1 MHFNKGIVIF
11 AFQEL
16 NDLTER
22 TGKKATEQTSA
33 LRYLVAASALIKKRN
48 SGGSLDLAVK
58 KDENRNEFIEEVGKV
73 VNIKDG
79 VYTNNFFNDFQETAE
94 FAVRANFLTTRL
106 KNNGTYPGRPIG
118 VIQINNES
126 VSIIPELKNNIKEG
140 FHNFVSLKT
149 AFVIWLLRNENVP
162 KASSAKD
169 FTDKLNNILSA
180 KYEETLFSVL
190 KQNETEVTTFLNKS
204 KFNLKD
210 IFSEKPYDFSDFLPI
225 FQKQKPPTPNEIYAE
240 NYFGVENIVYY
251 GPPGTGKT
259 RRIFLKHLEPKE
271 KESKEF
277 ITFHQAYSY
286 EEFVEG
292 IKPGINSKEIEYEYS
307 KGIFYQSCEKAAI
320 LAGYKNLNE
329 SLEDTKENRSRKYKL
344 AIANNKTFAFCIDEI
359 NRANIAG
366 VFGDLITLIESNKR
380 LGAEEELIVK
390 LPYSKSPFGVP
401 PNLQIIGSMNTA
413 DRSITLIDT
422 ALRRRFIFIEISPEP
437 EVLSQDVEEVNLAE
451 LLSAINNRIKYF
463 LGKDQCIGHAYLIDA
478 SNKREILAAFLNK
491 IIPLLE
497 EYFYNDTKKISL
509 VLGDSNKSEVAH
521 RFFIRDESSKIGKL
535 FPGAKDDDID
545 EKELLV
551 FNYAITNLL
560 IEEHGSI
567 PAEVFSKIYS

>member
-1 MHFNKGIVIF
+1 MHFKKGTIIA
-11 AFQEL
+11 AFQVL
-16 NDLTER
+16 NDLTDG
-22 TGKKATEQTSA
+22 TGKKAKEITSA
-33 LRYLVAASALIKKRN
+33 LRYLVATSALIKKKN
-48 SGGSLDLAVK
+48 QGKSLNLSIGNDQ
-58 KDENRNEFIEEVGKV
+58 NRNEFIEEVGKV
-73 VNIKDG
+73 VRIKDAT
-79 VYTNNFFNDFQETAE
+79 YTNNFFSDFEENADYS
-94 FAVRANFLTTRL
+94 VRSNFLTTRL
-106 KNNGTYPGRPIG
+106 KNNGDYPGRPIG
-118 VIQINNES
+118 VIQIKNES
-126 VSIIPELKNNIKEG
+126 VSIIPELKKNIEQG
-140 FHNFVSLKT
+140 FHNFLTLKT
-149 AFVIWLLRNENVP
+149 AFIIWLLRNDNLT
-162 KASSAKD
+162 KTSSVKD
-169 FTDKLNNILSA
+169 LTAELNETLSV
-180 KYEETLFSVL
+180 KYEKILFSVL
-190 KQNETEVTTFLNKS
+190 KLEETEVTDFLNIS
-204 KFNLKD
+204 KLNLKD
-210 IFSEKPYDFSDFLPI
+210 IFFDKPYDFSDFLSI
-225 FQKQKPPTPNEIYAE
+225 FQKHKLPTSKEIYTE
-240 NYFGVENIVYY
+240 NDFGVDNIVYY

-271 KESKEF
+271 KQSKEF

-292 IKPGINSKEIEYEYS
+292 IKPSINSKEIEYEYS

-329 SLEDTKENRSRKYKL
+329 SLEDTKENRSQKYKM
-344 AIANNKTFAFCIDEI
+344 AIANNKVFAFCIDEI

-390 LPYSKSPFGVP
+390 LPYSKSSFGVP

-422 ALRRRFIFIEISPEP
+422 ALRRRFIFIEIAPEP

-451 LLSAINNRIKYF
+451 VLSAINNRIKYF
-463 LGKDQCIGHAYLIDA
+463 LGKDQCIGHAYLIEA
-478 SNKREILAAFLNK
+478 SNKKEILSAFLNK

-509 VLGDSNKSEVAH
+509 VLGDSNKTDVAH
-521 RFFIRDESSKIGKL
+521 RFFIRDENSKISKL

-551 FNYAITNLL
+551 FNNAITNSL
-560 IEEHGSI
+560 IDENDI
-567 PAEVFSKIYS
+567 PVEIFSKIYT

>member
-1 MHFNKGIVIF
+1 MHFNKGIVIA
-11 AFQEL
+11 AFQQL
-16 NDLTER
+16 NDLTDR

-33 LRYLVAASALIKKRN
+33 LRYLVAASALIKKKKLGDN
-48 SGGSLDLAVK
+48 LDLAVK
-58 KDENRNEFIEEVGKV
+58 NDENRNEFIDEVGKV
-73 VNIKDG
+73 VKIKDG
-79 VYTNNFFNDFQETAE
+79 IYTNNFFNDFQETAE

-126 VSIIPELKNNIKEG
+126 VSIIPELKNNIEQG
-140 FHNFVSLKT
+140 FQNFVSLKT
-149 AFVIWLLRNENVP
+149 AFVIWLLRNENVS
-162 KASSAKD
+162 KTSTVKD
-169 FTDKLNNILSA
+169 LTAELNKILSE
-180 KYEETLFSVL
+180 KYENILFSVL
-190 KQNETEVTTFLNKS
+190 KIDETEVTDFLNKS
-204 KFNLKD
+204 KLSLKD
-210 IFSEKPYDFSDFLPI
+210 IFSDKPYDFSDFLSI
-225 FQKQKPPTPNEIYAE
+225 FQKHKLPTSKEIYTD
-240 NYFGVENIVYY
+240 NDFGVENIVYY

-271 KESKEF
+271 KQSKEF

-320 LAGYKNLNE
+320 LAGYKTLNE
-329 SLEDTKENRSRKYKL
+329 SLEDTKENRSQKYKM
-344 AIANNKTFAFCIDEI
+344 AIANNKVFAFCIDEI

-390 LPYSKSPFGVP
+390 LPYSKSSFGVP

-422 ALRRRFIFIEISPEP
+422 ALRRRFIFVEIAPEP
-437 EVLSQDVEEVNLAE
+437 EVLSQNVEEINLSE
-451 LLSAINNRIKYF
+451 LLFAINNRIKYF
-463 LGKDQCIGHAYLIDA
+463 LGKDQCIGHAYLIDV
-478 SNKREILAAFLNK
+478 SNKKEILAAFLNK

-509 VLGDSNKSEVAH
+509 VLGDSNKADEDL
-521 RFFIRDESSKIGKL
+521 RFFIRDENSKISKL

-551 FNYAITNLL
+551 FNNAITNSL
-560 IEEHGSI
+560 IDDNDI
-567 PAEVFSKIYS
+567 PAEMFSKIYS